1 MRAFWSHFVTWF
13 TNHVSPYWS
22 PSGLI
27 SMTPPQTWVF
37 EKGYVIMLALFLVGG
52 LVSLFVKRI
61 PEGLRRRFNALC
73 WNNLV
78 IGLILFFFRYQ
89 RIPLLGMDIWR
100 FVQEIVLIV
109 WLVIIFRYWR
119 RQLPKERF
127 SEQVIAHKQK
137 YLPKKKS

>member
-1 MRAFWSHFVTWF
+1 
-13 TNHVSPYWS
+13 
-22 PSGLI
+22 
-27 SMTPPQTWVF
+27 
-37 EKGYVIMLALFLVGG
+37 MLALFLVGG